1 MLILTRRLGESIM
14 IGDDI
19 QIVVL
24 GIRGNQIRLGVRA
37 PKSTSVHREEI
48 WLRIQEEKK
57 PSGVKK

>member
-14 IGDDI
+14 IGDDV

-48 WLRIQEEKK
+48 WLRIQEEKSLQK
-57 PSGVKK
+57 

>member
-14 IGDDI
+14 IGDDV